1 MNHHHRIYPATLIVV
16 ALCLF
21 SSIARAA
28 SIFGAS
34 LPYTSF
40 QNVTLPY
47 DANTVLAFQEDD
59 NGLVWVGTN
68 HGLFSYNGFDSHRIN
83 NKATQAIV
91 KIDPSHLYLGTDD
104 GLLLFNMLTE
114 SFEEIPEAL
123 QPLGAIRSLLFYDG
137 TLWIGTR
144 DRGLFSYNTR
154 QGTLA
159 KHTITGWNETFIF
172 AIIRTETGFYIG
184 AREGISFL
192 DMRTMKRTRIGD
204 CRDIFCLDYDI
215 NTQMVYVGTEHG
227 FLRYD
232 QAKGQL
238 TTIIENLC
246 VNAVGRDIRGQ
257 ILLGTDNGLYV
268 CDRAFQD
275 IRHVVHDSGN
285 AQSLGNNVIWEIL
298 ADRFGNIWMGTDRG
312 FAIARPQA
320 STQIIKLSDLTQTR
334 RGNMIGS
341 VLRDKHGDYWLGG
354 DNGIIRVSANGATWF
369 SMEDQ
374 EHPLRNNRIRSI
386 YEDHEGDI
394 WIATDASVA
403 HHDRTT
409 NQFTFFSLRD
419 SRGRNAN
426 WSYAI
431 CEDAQ
436 RRMWVSS
443 YNGGLYVVGRQ
454 ELLSSGGTFTMR
466 EDYFG
471 EKDSIVST
479 AYNFQE
485 DGAGHLWLNC
495 GGWLAVVDME
505 TMEVERREAWLDNI
519 LYVDGTLWYSENGM
533 LKRHMIEKGETER
546 LPFTNTTGLIFTLV
560 RENGNI
566 WFSTSSGIY
575 SIETATGII
584 RRTLVANRDYRA
596 AYYDK
601 REDEI
606 VWGGE
611 DCLMR
616 LNLKQSMADRQAASP
631 LLTGIDINGEHA
643 LTADG
648 NAPQYGRTVRL
659 TASQNVEF
667 ELSRL
672 DYGASDATCFY
683 YKLGGDSWHAVPVG
697 NNRLSFASLP
707 FGSSTLLISLSN
719 PEIDNIAEVVSYSL
733 HVPYPWFLRWP
744 MVVGYVV
751 VCAAAI
757 FFSAR
762 MTQRKARLK
771 YQQRE
776 KERSMELSRQKMDFF
791 VNMSHELKTPLS
803 LVIAPLGVLMSETT
817 NSKLR
822 ERLKPIQ
829 ENALK
834 LSDLINRIVDFKR
847 MEYKSED
854 ALIRSRVEVCS
865 LMKNCIKSF
874 ATAESERHIAIN
886 FKANA
891 EQAWLNADMM
901 KMESIFMNLLSN
913 AVKYVSDGTG
923 EVNVDVDAQKE
934 KLTIVV
940 ADNGPGVPDEE
951 LPMLTIRFY
960 QGRNANKVGG
970 TGVGLYLVKKFTE
983 LHGGTVALKN
993 HNGLTVSIELP
1004 LTNDNQIDDLPA
1016 EQLPTSQSETE
1027 KRATLLIVDDNLE
1040 ITDFLTQALSA
1051 DYVCL
1056 TAHNGKE
1063 GLEQMKICEPDL
1075 IIVDEMMP
1083 VMDGMEFCKHV
1094 RRQTQTSVTPIIML
1108 TAKSDDGTEI
1118 DSIKAGVDVF
1128 MPKPFDMKKLSLQI
1142 LQLLTKRKRMEQAV
1156 NIQNI
1161 SNPTFTAEAQANP
1174 TGDEALLELVTNI
1187 IEENM
1192 ADENF
1197 NVAALCEKA
1206 SIDQKQL
1213 YRRLTQMT
1221 GLTTIAYI
1229 KKLRMK
1235 KAAML
1240 LSEKRFTIQEVMYMV
1255 GYSNA
1260 SYFTKC
1266 FVAEYGV
1273 TPKEYGK
1280 G

>member
-1 MNHHHRIYPATLIVV
+1 MV
-16 ALCLF
+16 ALCL
-21 SSIARAA
+21 SATSARAA
-28 SIFGAS
+28 SVFGAS
-34 LPYTSF
+34 LPYSSF
-40 QNVTLPY
+40 QNATLPY
-47 DANTVLAFQEDD
+47 DANTVLSFEEDD
-59 NGLVWVGTN
+59 NGLMWIGTN

-83 NKATQAIV
+83 NKATQAIA
-91 KIDPSHLYLGTDD
+91 KTDHYHLYLGTDD

-114 SFEEIPEAL
+114 SFEALPEDLEAV
-123 QPLGAIRSLLFYDG
+123 GAIRSLLFHDG

-144 DRGLFSYNTR
+144 DRGLFSYNLR
-154 QGTLA
+154 SGILE

-172 AIIRTETGFYIG
+172 ALVRSENGFYVG
-184 AREGISFL
+184 AREGLSFL
-192 DMRTMKRTRIGD
+192 DIRTMKRNRIGD
-204 CRDIFCLDYDI
+204 ARDIFSLDYD
-215 NTQMVYVGTEHG
+215 NMRHLVYVGTENG
-227 FLRYD
+227 LMRYD
-232 QAKGQL
+232 QNTGQL
-238 TTIIENLC
+238 TTIIESLC
-246 VNAVGRDIRGQ
+246 VNAIARDIRGQ
-257 ILLGTDNGLYV
+257 ILVGTDNGLYV
-268 CDRAFQD
+268 CDRTFKD

-285 AQSLGNNVIWEIL
+285 SQSLGNNVIWEL
-298 ADRFGNIWMGTDRG
+298 RTDRFGNVWLGTDRG

-320 STQIIKLSDLTQTR
+320 STQVIKLSDLTQTR
-334 RGNMIGS
+334 TGNMIGS

-354 DNGIIRVSANGATWF
+354 DNGIIRIANGSITWF
-369 SMEDQ
+369 SMENQD
-374 EHPLRNNRIRSI
+374 HPLRNNRIRSI
-386 YEDHEGDI
+386 FEDHEGDI
-394 WIATDASVA
+394 WIATDASIA
-403 HHDRTT
+403 HHDRAT
-409 NQFTFFSLRD
+409 NQFTFFNLHD
-419 SRGRNAN
+419 TNDRNAN
-426 WSYAI
+426 WSYEI
-431 CEDAQ
+431 EEDSHG
-436 RRMWVSS
+436 RLWVSS
-443 YNGGLYVVGRQ
+443 FNGGLYVVDRQ
-454 ELLSSGGTFTMR
+454 ALLNSGGTYTMT

-471 EKDSIVST
+471 ANDSIVHT
-479 AYNFQE
+479 AYNFQN
-485 DGAGHLWLNC
+485 DGDGHLWLNC
-495 GGWLAVVDME
+495 GGWLAVVDMK
-505 TMEVERREAWLDNI
+505 TMEVERREAWLDNM
-519 LYVDGTLWYSENGM
+519 LYVDGVLWYTENGM
-533 LKRHMIEKGETER
+533 LKRHFIEKRETER
-546 LPFTNTTGLIFTLV
+546 LSFTNPTGLIFTLV

-566 WFSTSSGIY
+566 WFSTSTGIY
-575 SIETATGII
+575 AIEAETGII

-596 AYYDK
+596 AYYD
-601 REDEI
+601 RTEDEI
-606 VWGGE
+606 IWGGE

-616 LNLKQSMADRQAASP
+616 LNLKQSKSDRQAAAP
-631 LLTGIDINGEHA
+631 LLTGISINGEHA

-648 NAPQYGRTVRL
+648 KAPQYGRTIRL
-659 TASQNVEF
+659 TASQNVVF

-672 DYGASDATCFY
+672 DYAAGDATCFY
-683 YKLGGDSWHAVPVG
+683 YQLGGDNWHAVPVG
-697 NNRLSFASLP
+697 DNRLSFASLP
-707 FGSSTLLISLSN
+707 YGSTTLKLSLTN
-719 PEIDNIAEVVSYSL
+719 PEMDNMADVVSYSL

-744 MVVGYVV
+744 MVVGYVI

-757 FFSAR
+757 FFFAR
-762 MTQRKARLK
+762 TTQRKAKQK

-817 NSKLR
+817 NAKMR

-847 MEYKSED
+847 MEYESED

-865 LMKNCIKSF
+865 LMKNCVKSF
-874 ATAESERHIAIN
+874 ATAQEERHIAIN

-891 EQAWLNADMM
+891 EQAWINADMM

-913 AVKYVSDGTG
+913 AVKYVSDNTG
-923 EVNVDVDAQKE
+923 EVNIQVDTQKE
-934 KLTIVV
+934 KMTITV

-983 LHGGTVALKN
+983 LHGGTVAIKS

-1004 LTNDNQIDDLPA
+1004 LTNDNQIEDLPTEQQPTAQA
-1016 EQLPTSQSETE
+1016 EDE
-1027 KRATLLIVDDNLE
+1027 KKATILIVDDNLE
-1040 ITDFLTQALSA
+1040 ITDFLTQALST
-1051 DYVCL
+1051 DYVCM

-1063 GLEQMKICEPDL
+1063 GLEQIKMCEPDL
-1075 IIVDEMMP
+1075 MIVDEMMP

-1094 RRQTQTSVTPIIML
+1094 RRLTQTSVTPIIML
-1108 TAKSDDGTEI
+1108 TAKSDETTEI
-1118 DSIKAGVDVF
+1118 DSIKVGVDVF

-1142 LQLLTKRKRMEQAV
+1142 IQLLTKRKRMETAV

-1161 SNPTFTAEAQANP
+1161 ANPTFDAEPATTP

-1192 ADENF
+1192 ADESF
-1197 NVAALCEKA
+1197 NVATLCDMA
-1206 SIDQKQL
+1206 HIDQKQL

-1235 KAAML
+1235 KAAVL